1 MFEIEKVD
9 MEHIDRIRP
18 PLGETDPGKRSQF
31 PLFCGLLRDL

>member
-9 MEHIDRIRP
+9 MEHHRP
-18 PLGETDPGKRSQF
+18 DQTPLGETDPGKRSQF